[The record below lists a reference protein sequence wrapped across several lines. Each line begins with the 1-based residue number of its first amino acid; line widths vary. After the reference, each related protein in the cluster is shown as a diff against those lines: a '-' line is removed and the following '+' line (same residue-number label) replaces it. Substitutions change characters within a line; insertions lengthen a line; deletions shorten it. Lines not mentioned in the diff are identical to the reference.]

1 MAAENK
7 RYLDMLNLHSA
18 EEAYRQVRE
27 LASSL
32 SSDQHLI
39 RSCIFDLHAA
49 VEIELKRVF
58 YHTFKGQLFL
68 TDEEQHN
75 SETVAELDKMIRR
88 LGFAEMYRILRPA
101 LDSWP
106 YPELKWIGEIN
117 NTRNAAAHSDAVE
130 RVSYKG
136 RNPFNDPDSFAQMY
150 LDVWA
155 ITQAM
160 AKFFEWVIERPKV

>member
-18 EEAYRQVRE
+18 EEAYRQVQE

-32 SSDQHLI
+32 SNDQHLI

-68 TDEEQHN
+68 TDDEQHN

-117 NTRNAAAHSDAVE
+117 NTRNAAAHRA
-130 RVSYKG
+130 
-136 RNPFNDPDSFAQMY
+136 RNQPVWWYAGATEKSRNAPASFHTP
-150 LDVWA
+150 LLL
-155 ITQAM
+155 QA
-160 AKFFEWVIERPKV
+160 ATRKR

>member
-49 VEIELKRVF
+49 VEIEFKKGLLPHIQRT
-58 YHTFKGQLFL
+58 TF
-68 TDEEQHN
+68 
-75 SETVAELDKMIRR
+75 LDGRR
-88 LGFAEMYRILRPA
+88 
-101 LDSWP
+101 
-106 YPELKWIGEIN
+106 
-117 NTRNAAAHSDAVE
+117 AA
-130 RVSYKG
+130 
-136 RNPFNDPDSFAQMY
+136 
-150 LDVWA
+150 
-155 ITQAM
+155 
-160 AKFFEWVIERPKV
+160 

>member
-1 MAAENK
+1 
-7 RYLDMLNLHSA
+7 
-18 EEAYRQVRE
+18 
-27 LASSL
+27 
-32 SSDQHLI
+32 
-39 RSCIFDLHAA
+39 
-49 VEIELKRVF
+49 
-58 YHTFKGQLFL
+58 
-68 TDEEQHN
+68 
-75 SETVAELDKMIRR
+75 
-88 LGFAEMYRILRPA
+88 
-101 LDSWP
+101 
-106 YPELKWIGEIN
+106 LKWIGEIN

>member
-39 RSCIFDLHAA
+39 GSCIFDLHAA

-58 YHTFKGQLFL
+58 YHTFKRQLFL
-68 TDEEQHN
+68 TDDEQHN

-88 LGFAEMYRILRPA
+88 LGFAEMYRILRPT

-106 YPELKWIGEIN
+106 
-117 NTRNAAAHSDAVE
+117 
-130 RVSYKG
+130 
-136 RNPFNDPDSFAQMY
+136 
-150 LDVWA
+150 
-155 ITQAM
+155 
-160 AKFFEWVIERPKV
+160 